1 MESQAESF
9 YLFAVLNKILSL
21 LSYSLIFN
29 DVPPNTPVCFK
40 KKKLLKM
47 KYFQNT

>member
-29 DVPPNTPVCFK
+29 DVPPNTPVCLK
-40 KKKLLKM
+40 KKK
-47 KYFQNT
+47 NS